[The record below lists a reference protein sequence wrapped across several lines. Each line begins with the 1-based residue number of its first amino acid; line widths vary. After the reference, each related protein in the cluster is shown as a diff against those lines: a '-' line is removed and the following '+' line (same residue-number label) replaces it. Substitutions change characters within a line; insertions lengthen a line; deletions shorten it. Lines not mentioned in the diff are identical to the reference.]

1 MEKCDDHSGE
11 YLNESDIAGCDGII
25 VEGELSTLYVVFDS
39 EQIKSAT
46 DMIFCV
52 NDNKMV
58 EILTINIIVST
69 KGKYVFNDSKNKVSK
84 KLILCKNL
92 KLGTCFRQR
101 QSDILT
107 MNNISVNI

>member
-1 MEKCDDHSGE
+1 MEKYDDHSGE
-11 YLNESDIAGCDGII
+11 YLNEADISGCDGII

-46 DMIFCV
+46 DMLFCV

-69 KGKYVFNDSKNKVSK
+69 KGEYVFNDSKNKVSK
-84 KLILCKNL
+84 KLILCKKFKIRNML
-92 KLGTCFRQR
+92 SSTAIRYIDNEQHKC
-101 QSDILT
+101 
-107 MNNISVNI
+107 